1 MDKMLRL
8 MVESD
13 PRMFVLLEKGDVRRQ
28 KVRVDKSADRY
39 TYDPG
44 HDIPFPKQW
53 RSALRAKVVGH
64 CPIFGSWA
72 HERFVRTV
80 DLDLLSFVIC
90 SYTKYGACASLTFVA
105 VAYDH
110 ADWVTGHFGV

>member
-64 CPIFGSWA
+64 RPLFRSCTD
-72 HERFVRTV
+72 ERFVGSV
-80 DLDLLSFVIC
+80 DLDLLPLVIC
-90 SYTKYGACASLTFVA
+90 PYA
-105 VAYDH
+105 
-110 ADWVTGHFGV
+110 